1 MGPIRTAHGT
11 VRLAAAVLGRNS
23 AEDLM
28 PYIDS
33 LVDEA
38 VRIDRVTILSQPAA
52 VGVQKSLRKTAA
64 LYMNRSTW
72 NDSYTIGT
80 GDDSR

>member
-1 MGPIRTAHGT
+1 
-11 VRLAAAVLGRNS
+11 
-23 AEDLM
+23 M

-52 VGVQKSLRKTAA
+52 VGVQKSIRKTAA
-64 LYMNRSTW
+64 LY
-72 NDSYTIGT
+72 IGT